1 MGGGH
6 HLICVSRWSYETCIV
21 FALFKIEKVGKKM
34 KEHAWATMT
43 CWGRTNPAHVNTN
56 SADTPVPSPW
66 VFLQLLF
73 KKNIITEIIK
83 NKWLLYFSKHPDV
96 FKVSSKP
103 ESMVLQYCKHLFQY
117 KLPSHW
123 FLLSSLSYKNPIQH
137 NQVLMTV
144 IIRICSCL
152 KTWKDYRFYRR
163 LMILLEFSNFLFSE
177 QGCNA
182 LTRDSSE
189 GTKEASSIR

>member
-1 MGGGH
+1 MGGGN
-6 HLICVSRWSYETCIV
+6 HLIYLSQWSYEMCII

-34 KEHAWATMT
+34 KKQAWVTLT
-43 CWGRTNPAHVNTN
+43 CWGRTNPARVSTN
-56 SADTPVPSPW
+56 SMDSPVPSPC

-73 KKNIITEIIK
+73 KKRNIKEIMK
-83 NKWLLYFSKHPDV
+83 NKWLLYFSKHENV
-96 FKVSSKP
+96 FHVSSKP
-103 ESMVLQYCKHLFQY
+103 ESVVPQL
-117 KLPSHW
+117 
-123 FLLSSLSYKNPIQH
+123 YKNPIQH

-152 KTWKDYRFYRR
+152 KTWRTTGFPNINKG
-163 LMILLEFSNFLFSE
+163 LMTLLEFSDFLFSE

-182 LTRDSSE
+182 LTRDSTE